1 VNAEL
6 TSTLRCAYHK
16 YTFAKGD
23 DKSLLVDIRRS
34 NNDVRDWKIEK
45 VDDNTFTGYQDGDG
59 KIYFYAKTNYKI
71 GQVEM
76 VKDDKHEVAVLR
88 FIDSKGVEPLEVK
101 AGFSF
106 VSIENAQMNLKAE
119 MLNKSFAQVAE
130 EADAAWEAL
139 LSKIQVAGGT
149 EREKRLFYST
159 FFHAFKWPALRSD
172 VNHEYTDVRGEVV
185 NNGFHYY
192 TDPSFWDD
200 YRNKLVLIGMISPD
214 VTTDIIRSI
223 IDKGEKRD
231 GYMPTFF
238 HGDHASTF
246 ISGSWL
252 RGLHDFDLER
262 AYKLILK
269 NATVPGKGGRRY
281 WSSEHLVEVIQI
293 LARNRHVL
301 DKINQNVI
309 SQASQLV
316 LKAWYKT
323 RKNSLSGSRK
333 NIAEHYDL
341 SNDFFK
347 LFLDSSMMYSSAV
360 YKHQDM
366 TLEEASDYKKE
377 LICQKLQL
385 KPMDHLVEI
394 GSGWGGFAIY
404 AAQHYGCKVTTIT
417 ISQAQYDEA
426 KNAFGEVF
434 YKEK

>member
-1 VNAEL
+1 MMK
-6 TSTLRCAYHK
+6 TLIFGEHDSLPLVLR
-16 YTFAKGD
+16 
-23 DKSLLVDIRRS
+23 SLLKLRH
-34 NNDVRDWKIEK
+34 
-45 VDDNTFTGYQDGDG
+45 
-59 KIYFYAKTNYKI
+59 
-71 GQVEM
+71 GQI
-76 VKDDKHEVAVLR
+76 H
-88 FIDSKGVEPLEVK
+88 F
-101 AGFSF
+101 
-106 VSIENAQMNLKAE
+106 
-119 MLNKSFAQVAE
+119 
-130 EADAAWEAL
+130 
-139 LSKIQVAGGT
+139 
-149 EREKRLFYST
+149 
-159 FFHAFKWPALRSD
+159 
-172 VNHEYTDVRGEVV
+172 RGEW
-185 NNGFHYY
+185 NG
-192 TDPSFWDD
+192 T
-200 YRNKLVLIGMISPD
+200 V
-214 VTTDIIRSI
+214 
-223 IDKGEKRD
+223 GEL
-231 GYMPTFF
+231 
-238 HGDHASTF
+238 S
-246 ISGSWL
+246 
-252 RGLHDFDLER
+252 DLE
-262 AYKLILK
+262 ATIDIHNKELIDLIFK
-269 NATVPGKGGRRY
+269 NGVLGAAEGYIRGY

-360 YKHQDM
+360 YKHKDM

-426 KNAFGEVF
+426 TKRIADAGLSHRVNVQLKDYRLLEGKFDKLVSIEMIEAVGEQYLSTYFNKCRSLLKPNGLGLIQAITIEDARYKKALNTVDYIKRYIFPGSFIPCISVLTLAASQQQLRLKYLEDIGLSYAETIHQWRERFLNAKEQVLALGFDENFIRMWDF
-434 YKEK
+434 YLCYCEGGFKEGVISDVHLLFEASPY